1 MRKKYRFLIILVAL
15 LTVIVSQ
22 SVSAQSGDSEYFP
35 ETGHNL
41 KEDFFT
47 FYHENPFARLV
58 YGLPITEAYIDPE
71 SGRLVQYFENVRFE
85 FIAEN
90 PLGAKVVLTP
100 LGQTLYQQGTV
111 IPDLTAATP
120 NCNQDEDWLYPV
132 CSSFY
137 TFFTRF
143 GGEGQFG
150 KPVSGLEFLRGR
162 LVQSFEFAQLVWMP
176 ENPEQ
181 ARIVVAPLGLRHFY
195 ASDAEVARL
204 QPIRNFEYNLNIND
218 ISVKAFTKYA
228 VVSSGSS
235 QSVDVIARDQNNAP
249 LTNGIVQ
256 ITILYPDDTKMNS
269 EDLATDEYGLANLA
283 FRTQSD
289 LTGPVEVIVR
299 VTYNDLESIT
309 VTSFRIGY

>member
-1 MRKKYRFLIILVAL
+1 MRKKHRILIILIAL

-35 ETGHNL
+35 ETGHYL
-41 KEDFFT
+41 EEDFFT

-58 YGLPITEAYIDPE
+58 YGLPITEAYPDPE
-71 SGRLVQYFENVRFE
+71 SGRLVQYFDNVRFE
-85 FIAEN
+85 FVAEN

-100 LGQTLYQQGTV
+100 LGQALYQQGTV

-120 NCNQDEDWLYPV
+120 NCHQDEDWLYPV

-137 TFFTRF
+137 TFFTRY

-150 KPVSGLEFLRGR
+150 LPVSSLEYLRGR

-176 ENPEQ
+176 ENPER

-195 ASDAEVARL
+195 ASDAEIIHL
-204 QPIRNFEYNLNIND
+204 QPIRNFEYNLNINN
-218 ISVKAFTKYA
+218 IGVKAFTKYA

-235 QSVDVIARDQNNAP
+235 QEIDVIARDQNNAP
-249 LTNGIVQ
+249 LTNGIVH
-256 ITILYPDDTKMNS
+256 ITVRYPDNS
-269 EDLATDEYGLANLA
+269 KTNSDVLATDEFGLANLA
-283 FRTQSD
+283 FRTQSAQ
-289 LTGPVEVIVR
+289 TGPVEVIVR
-299 VTYNDLESIT
+299 VTYNDLESIA